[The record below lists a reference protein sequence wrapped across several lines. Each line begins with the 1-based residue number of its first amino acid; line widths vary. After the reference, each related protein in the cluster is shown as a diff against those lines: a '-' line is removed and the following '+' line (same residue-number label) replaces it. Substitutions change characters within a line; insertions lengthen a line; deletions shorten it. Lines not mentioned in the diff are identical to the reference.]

1 MTINANAFDLRLNMN
16 QIAKLVMASGVEKT
30 YIIEGPMGSG
40 KSTMIETFRRQYGD
54 RYNYAV
60 VDCTQWDVG
69 DVQIPDVD
77 KVQGV
82 VRFLPN
88 VLLVGDGDKPMI
100 VLLDEIGKASRPV
113 QNALLPVM
121 LERRVG
127 AVRMPAGSI
136 VFAATNL
143 GGEGVGD
150 LFQAHARNRV
160 SFVEMRYPSVE
171 EWINDFAIDAGVHP
185 AVLAWADENHQI
197 FQSFKDVA
205 NPADNPYIFHPKD
218 SRRSFVTPRSLYLA
232 SLELR
237 EDVRAQVGDH
247 DATMA
252 AIAGNIGARAAFDML
267 AFIQLAD
274 KMASWDTIVNT
285 PERALIPENSPAAM
299 CLTMYSAVARVDKAT
314 LSAVMVYIKR
324 LPQEIQSMFA
334 TQLMR
339 VKSKSAWAA
348 LNKDF
353 SDWVRNNG
361 WTLRG

>member
-1 MTINANAFDLRLNMN
+1 MTVTSNAFDLRLSMN
-16 QIAKLVMASGVEKT
+16 QISKLVIASGIHKT
-30 YIIEGPMGSG
+30 YIVEGPMGSG
-40 KSTMIETFRRQYGD
+40 KSTMIEAFRKQFGD

-69 DVQIPDVD
+69 DVQIPDID

-127 AVRMPAGSI
+127 AVKMPTGSI

-160 SFVEMRYPSVE
+160 SFVEMRYPTVE
-171 EWINDFAIDAGVHP
+171 EWMNDFAIDAGVHP
-185 AVLAWADENHQI
+185 AVLAWADENPQI
-197 FQSFKDVA
+197 FQSFKDVPV
-205 NPADNPYIFHPKD
+205 PADNPYIFHPKD

-237 EDVRAQVGDH
+237 EDVRAKVGDH

-274 KMASWDTIVNT
+274 KMASWDTVT
-285 PERALIPENSPAAM
+285 TMPERALVPENSPAAM
-299 CLTMYSAVARVDKAT
+299 CLTSYSLVSRVDKAT
-314 LSAVMVYIKR
+314 LPAVMVYVKR
-324 LPQEIQSMFA
+324 LPQEIQCMFA

-339 VKSKSAWAA
+339 VKSKSAFAA
-348 LNKDF
+348 LNIDF
-353 SDWVRNNG
+353 TNWVRNNG
-361 WTLRG
+361 WALRG